1 MVHHFS
7 FKMTPT
13 PGADLMLYN
22 EKYQLDGVIID
33 ASNIQF
39 EDERVTRARGMEV
52 LKFSVAFDNPYF
64 SKIAVEKLIEF
75 GGRWFRI
82 KLITD
87 NYYSERTADIVCYAL
102 WYELA
107 EGGLI
112 GPNFTNATVAS
123 AFTIMFSGMQVG
135 WRLPPSVQ
143 GIRISSFTG
152 KYNTRLY
159 HLRLL
164 AKRYELEL
172 LFGYERTSTGVRTII
187 IPQHSDESQIETP
200 LVVGRSLS
208 KVVRTVDSRELCT
221 RFSLLST
228 DEKGNLFGI
237 ASINGGKNYLENV
250 SYFTSRGVPA
260 RIIDK
265 SKTDNRFSDLQSM
278 KDEML
283 NYLATYSRPFIS
295 YEVDVLLYSDLG
307 IPELLWSQFVLDEHY
322 AVAEWRRVTKRTLNY
337 SDLTKSSI
345 SFEDSRKDSTDDA
358 LDDQDFK
365 NEVKET
371 TWKNAKTVAS
381 LDKRITALESK
392 K

>member
-1 MVHHFS
+1 MVYHFN

-13 PGADLMLYN
+13 PGADLMLYD

-143 GIRISSFTG
+143 GLRISSFTG
-152 KYNTRLY
+152 EYNTRLY

-172 LFGYERTSTGVRTII
+172 LFGYERTATGVRTII
-187 IPQHSDESQIETP
+187 IPQHSDESKIETP
-200 LVVGRSLS
+200 LVVGESLS

-221 RFSLLST
+221 RFSLLAT

-237 ASINGGKNYLENV
+237 ASINGGRNYIENV

-265 SKTDNRFSDLQSM
+265 SNTDNRFSDLQSM

-345 SFEDSRKDSTDDA
+345 AFEDARKDSTDDA
-358 LDDQDFK
+358 LDAQDFK

-371 TWKNAKTVAS
+371 TGKNAKTVAS

>member
-1 MVHHFS
+1 MVYHFN

-112 GPNFTNATVAS
+112 EPNFTNATVAS
-123 AFTIMFSGMQVG
+123 ALTIMFSGMQVG

-143 GIRISSFTG
+143 GLRISSFTG
-152 KYNTRLY
+152 KSNTRLY

-172 LFGYERTSTGVRTII
+172 LFGYERTATGVRTII
-187 IPQHSDESQIETP
+187 IPQHSDESKIETP
-200 LVVGRSLS
+200 LVVGESLN

-221 RFSLLST
+221 RFSLLAT
-228 DEKGNLFGI
+228 DEKGNIFGI
-237 ASINGGKNYLENV
+237 ASINGGKNYIENV

-295 YEVDVLLYSDLG
+295 YDVDVLLYSDLG

-322 AVAEWRRVTKRTLNY
+322 AVAEWRRVTKRVLNY
-337 SDLTKSSI
+337 SDLTKSSVA
-345 SFEDSRKDSTDDA
+345 FEDARKDTTDDA

-381 LDKRITALESK
+381 LDKRITSLESK

>member
-39 EDERVTRARGMEV
+39 EDERITRDRGMEV

-112 GPNFTNATVAS
+112 GPSFTNATVAS

-172 LFGYERTSTGVRTII
+172 LFGYERTVTGVRTII
-187 IPQHSDESQIETP
+187 IPQHSDESKIETP
-200 LVVGRSLS
+200 LVVGKSLS

-237 ASINGGKNYLENV
+237 SSINGGKNYLENV

-283 NYLATYSRPFIS
+283 NYLATYSKPFIS
-295 YEVDVLLYSDLG
+295 YDVDVLLYSDVG

-322 AVAEWRRVTKRTLNY
+322 AVAEWRRITKRTLNY
-337 SDLTKSSI
+337 SDLSKSSV

-371 TWKNAKTVAS
+371 TWKNANTVAS
-381 LDKRITALESK
+381 LDKRITSLESK